1 MERLQGL
8 IDRKA
13 LPAEEVFYLH
23 DTLGFPVELSAE
35 LAGEQGVTVDMTE
48 VATLM
53 QGQRE
58 RSRVASGGFTAPL
71 AGRATR
77 FVGYDRLDVDTSITD
92 VFAVAG
98 DPGQADVFLEE
109 TPFYAER
116 GGQKADTRWLTWDR
130 AQGVAVDGQPQGEAI
145 RHPVAPP
152 PARLKPPARVRA
164 P

>member
-13 LPAEEVFYLH
+13 LTAEEVFYLH
-23 DTLGFPVELSAE
+23 DALGFPVELSAE
-35 LAGEQGVTVDMTE
+35 LAGEQGVTVDMTA
-48 VATLM
+48 VAALM

-58 RSRVASGGFTAPL
+58 RSRVATGGFTAPL

-116 GGQKADTRWLTWDR
+116 GGQTAGTGWPTRDGASGGAR
-130 AQGVAVDGQPQGEAI
+130 YASAQGGAA
-145 RHPVAPP
+145 RHRGAPP
-152 PARLKPPARVRA
+152 PRRLTT
-164 P
+164 